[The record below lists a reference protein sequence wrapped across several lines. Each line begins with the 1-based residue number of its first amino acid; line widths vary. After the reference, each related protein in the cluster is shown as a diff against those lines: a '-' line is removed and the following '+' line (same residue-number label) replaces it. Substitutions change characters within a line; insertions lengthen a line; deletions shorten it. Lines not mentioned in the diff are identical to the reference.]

1 MDSGRRI
8 TVNITYLL
16 LLMPRARTQQVASYR
31 KLPIVLRGLKMKIQ
45 NSVVFISGASRG
57 LGLAFAQEALRRGA
71 KKVYAGVR
79 NPTETNTPGVVQI
92 KFDVTNPACIAAA
105 ATQCGDTTVLVNNA
119 GLGRITS
126 STSIQP

>member
-57 LGLAFAQEALRRGA
+57 LG
-71 KKVYAGVR
+71 
-79 NPTETNTPGVVQI
+79 
-92 KFDVTNPACIAAA
+92 
-105 ATQCGDTTVLVNNA
+105 
-119 GLGRITS
+119 
-126 STSIQP
+126 